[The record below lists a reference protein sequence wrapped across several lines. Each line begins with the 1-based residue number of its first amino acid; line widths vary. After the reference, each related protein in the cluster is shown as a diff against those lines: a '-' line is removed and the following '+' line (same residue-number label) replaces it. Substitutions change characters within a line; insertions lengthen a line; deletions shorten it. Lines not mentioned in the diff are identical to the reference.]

1 MSRAGEVPAFVYKAK
16 QGPDKTVEG
25 EVLAENR
32 AAAVAKLERMG
43 YSPLSIEELAGRHRS
58 APSSRVRKIKPRD
71 ITVFT
76 RQLGG
81 LLRAG
86 VPILRALTTI
96 QQQTENAALRGVV
109 MEISGAV
116 RDGRTFSESLG
127 RYPVLFSDLF
137 VNMVRSG
144 ESAGMLDEI
153 LMRLAEA
160 RESDDELR
168 SRVISAIAYPALVLS
183 VGVLSV
189 FVILTF
195 FLPRIMHLFEGS
207 TVVLPWPTRVVMA
220 VSTVFSNYWGLL
232 VALAGTGVLLALRYF
247 KTEAGRMALDGALLK
262 MPVMGAFARDTDI
275 VRFSRTLALLV
286 KAGISVDRALT
297 LAGNTLVNG
306 RLRVAVLA
314 AADET
319 VHQGAT
325 VAAGFKRRSEIPEF
339 VTNMVAVGEESG
351 RLDEALLEVAAF
363 YQRELDR
370 DLRQVTTLLE
380 PALILLVGVVVG
392 FIIFAMLL
400 PIFQIGQAV
409 R

>member
-1 MSRAGEVPAFVYKAK
+1 MPTFVYKAK
-16 QGPDKTVEG
+16 HGPDKTVDG
-25 EVLAENR
+25 EIQSENR
-32 AAAVAKLERMG
+32 AAAVARLERMG
-43 YSPLSIEELAGRHRS
+43 YSPLSIEEVAGRQRG
-58 APSSRVRKIKPRD
+58 APSTRVRKIRPRD
-71 ITVFT
+71 ITVLT

-86 VPILRALTTI
+86 VPIMRALMTI
-96 QQQTENAALRGVV
+96 QQQTGNASLRGVV
-109 MEISGAV
+109 MDISGLV
-116 RDGRTFSESLG
+116 RDGRTFSESLA
-127 RYPVLFSDLF
+127 RYPVLFPELY

-168 SRVISAIAYPALVLS
+168 SRVIAAIAYPALVLS
-183 VGVLSV
+183 VGVLSI
-189 FVILTF
+189 FIILTF

-207 TVVLPWPTRVVMA
+207 TVVLPWPTRVVMG
-220 VSTVFSNYWGLL
+220 VSSVFSNYWGVLVVLVGVIIILL
-232 VALAGTGVLLALRYF
+232 GRYF
-247 KTEAGRMALDGALLK
+247 KTEAGRLALDGTLLR
-262 MPVMGAFARDTDI
+262 MPVIGAFARDTDI
-275 VRFSRTLALLV
+275 VRFARTLALLV

-306 RLRVAVLA
+306 RLRGAVLA
-314 AADET
+314 AANET

-351 RLDEALLEVAAF
+351 RLDEALMEVAAF

>member
-1 MSRAGEVPAFVYKAK
+1 MPAFAYKAK

-25 EVLAENR
+25 EIQAENR
-32 AAAVAKLERMG
+32 TAAVARLERMG
-43 YSPLSIEELAGRHRS
+43 YSPLSLEELSGRHRE
-58 APSSRVRKIKPRD
+58 PSTDRVHKIKIRD
-71 ITVFT
+71 VTVFT

-86 VPILRALTTI
+86 VPILRALMTV
-96 QQQTENAALRGVV
+96 QQQTANPSLRGVV
-109 MEISGAV
+109 MEISSAV

-127 RYPVLFSDLF
+127 RYPGLFSDLY

-168 SRVISAIAYPALVLS
+168 SRVIAAIAYPALVLS

-189 FVILTF
+189 FIILTF

-207 TVVLPWPTRVVMA
+207 SVVLPWPTRVVMA
-220 VSTVFSNYWGLL
+220 VSMVFSNYWGFL
-232 VALAGTGVLLALRYF
+232 VALAGGAILLLRRYF
-247 KTEAGRMALDGALLK
+247 KTTAGRMALDGVLLK
-262 MPVMGAFARDTDI
+262 LPVMGAFARDTDI
-275 VRFSRTLALLV
+275 VRFARTLALLV

-297 LAGNTLVNG
+297 LSGKTLVNG
-306 RLRVAVLA
+306 KLRSAVLA

-325 VAAGFKRRSEIPEF
+325 VAAGFKRHAEIPEF

>member
-1 MSRAGEVPAFVYKAK
+1 MPTFVYKAK

-32 AAAVAKLERMG
+32 TAAVARLERMG
-43 YSPLSIEELAGRHRS
+43 YSPLSVEEQAGRHRID
-58 APSSRVRKIKPRD
+58 PLTRIRKIKSRD

-81 LLRAG
+81 LLRAS
-86 VPILRALTTI
+86 VPILRALMTI
-96 QQQTENAALRGVV
+96 QQQTENASLRSVV
-109 MEISGAV
+109 MEISGSV

-127 RYPVLFSDLF
+127 RYPALFSDLY

-183 VGVLSV
+183 VGILSV

-207 TVVLPWPTRVVMA
+207 AVVLPWPTKVVMA
-220 VSTVFSNYWGLL
+220 VSNVFSNYWGIL
-232 VALAGTGVLLALRYF
+232 VALVGIMILLLGRYF
-247 KTEAGRMALDGALLK
+247 KTESGRMALDGALLK
-262 MPVMGAFARDTDI
+262 LPVMGAFARDTDI
-275 VRFSRTLALLV
+275 VRFARTLALLV
-286 KAGISVDRALT
+286 KAGISVDRALA
-297 LAGNTLVNG
+297 LSGKTLVNG
-306 RLRVAVLA
+306 RLRAAVLA
-314 AADET
+314 SAEET
-319 VHQGAT
+319 VLQGST
-325 VAAGFKRRSEIPEF
+325 VAAGFRRRSVIPEF

-351 RLDEALLEVAAF
+351 RLDETLMEVAAF

-380 PALILLVGVVVG
+380 PVLILLVGVVVG

>member
-1 MSRAGEVPAFVYKAK
+1 MSTFAYKAK
-16 QGPDKTVEG
+16 HGPDKTVDG
-25 EVLAENR
+25 EVQAENR
-32 AAAVAKLERMG
+32 AAAVARLERMG
-43 YSPLSIEELAGRHRS
+43 YSPLSIEELAGHQRG
-58 APSSRVRKIKPRD
+58 ASSTRVRKIKTRD

-96 QQQTENAALRGVV
+96 QQQTENATLRGVV
-109 MEISGAV
+109 MDISGSV
-116 RDGRTFSESLG
+116 RDGWTFSESLG
-127 RYPVLFSDLF
+127 RYPALFSDLY

-144 ESAGMLDEI
+144 ESAGMVDEI

-160 RESDDELR
+160 RESDDEIR
-168 SRVISAIAYPALVLS
+168 SRVIAAIAYPALVLS

-220 VSTVFSNYWGLL
+220 LSSVCSNYWGGL
-232 VALAGTGVLLALRYF
+232 VALAGVSLLLLGRYF
-247 KTEAGRMALDGALLK
+247 KTEAGRMALDGLLLR
-262 MPVMGAFARDTDI
+262 MPVIGAFARDTDI
-275 VRFSRTLALLV
+275 VRFARTLALLV
-286 KAGISVDRALT
+286 KAGISVDRALA
-297 LAGNTLVNG
+297 LSGNTLVNG
-306 RLRVAVLA
+306 QLRAAVLA
-314 AADET
+314 AANET

-351 RLDEALLEVAAF
+351 RLDEALMEVAAF

>member
-1 MSRAGEVPAFVYKAK
+1 MPTFAYKAK
-16 QGPDKTVEG
+16 QGPDKAVEG
-25 EVLAENR
+25 ELIAENR
-32 AAAVAKLERMG
+32 AMAVARLERMG
-43 YSPLSIEELAGRHRS
+43 YTPLSVEEFVGERR
-58 APSSRVRKIKPRD
+58 PTTTFRVRKVKTRD
-71 ITVFT
+71 ITVLT

-96 QQQTENAALRGVV
+96 QQQTENISLRSVV
-109 MEISGAV
+109 NEISGSV
-116 RDGRTFSESLG
+116 RDGSTFSESLE
-127 RYPVLFSDLF
+127 RFPVLFSDLY

-168 SRVISAIAYPALVLS
+168 SKVISAIAYPALVLS
-183 VGVLSV
+183 VGILSV

-207 TVVLPWPTRVVMA
+207 TVVLPWPTKVVMA
-220 VSTVFSNYWGLL
+220 VSTVFANYWGVLIALIGVAILL
-232 VALAGTGVLLALRYF
+232 LGRYF
-247 KTEAGRMALDGALLK
+247 KTETGRMAMDGVLLRI
-262 MPVMGAFARDTDI
+262 PVMGAFARDTDI
-275 VRFSRTLALLV
+275 VRFARTLALLV

-297 LAGNTLVNG
+297 LAGKTLVNG
-306 RLRVAVLA
+306 RLRAAVLA

-351 RLDEALLEVAAF
+351 RLDDALAEVAAF
-363 YQRELDR
+363 YQRELER

-380 PALILLVGVVVG
+380 PALILLVGVVIG

>member
-1 MSRAGEVPAFVYKAK
+1 MPTFVYKAK
-16 QGPDKTVEG
+16 QGPEKTVEG
-25 EVLAENR
+25 EIVAESR
-32 AAAVAKLERMG
+32 SAAMVRLERMG
-43 YSPLSIEELAGRHRS
+43 YSPFALEEGVGARGRASGVRS
-58 APSSRVRKIKPRD
+58 RGRVRGRD

-76 RQLGG
+76 RQLAG

-96 QQQTENAALRGVV
+96 QQQTENAAFQSVIL
-109 MEISGAV
+109 EISGAV
-116 RDGRTFSESLG
+116 RDGRTLSESLA
-127 RYPVLFSDLF
+127 RHPELFPELY

-144 ESAGMLDEI
+144 ESAGMMDEI

-168 SRVISAIAYPALVLS
+168 SRVIGAIAYPALVLA
-183 VGVLSV
+183 VGALSV

-195 FLPRIMHLFEGS
+195 FLPRIMHLFDGM
-207 TVVLPWPTRVVMA
+207 TQTLPLPTRMVLA
-220 VSTVFSNYWGLL
+220 ASSVFSHYWGVL
-232 VALAGTGVLLALRYF
+232 VVVGGLIVLLARRSL
-247 KTEAGRMALDGALLK
+247 KTDEGRLALDSALLK
-262 MPVMGAFARDTDI
+262 VPVLGRFARDTDV
-275 VRFSRTLALLV
+275 VRFSRTLSLLV
-286 KAGISVDRALT
+286 KAGISVDRALA
-297 LAGNTLVNG
+297 LSGNTLMN
-306 RLRVAVLA
+306 RKLRGAVLA

-319 VHQGAT
+319 VRQGAT
-325 VAAGFKRRSEIPEF
+325 IADGFKRRPEIPEF

-370 DLRQVTTLLE
+370 DLRLVTTLLE
-380 PALILLVGVVVG
+380 PLLILLVGVVVG

-400 PIFQIGQAV
+400 PIFQIGQAI

>member
-1 MSRAGEVPAFVYKAK
+1 VPTFFYKAK

-25 EVLAENR
+25 DVQAENR
-32 AAAVAKLERMG
+32 AAAVARLERMG
-43 YSPLSIEELAGRHRS
+43 YSPLSVEERS
-58 APSSRVRKIKPRD
+58 GLQPVVLVARVRNIRARD
-71 ITVFT
+71 VTVFT

-86 VPILRALTTI
+86 VPIMRALLTI
-96 QQQTENAALRGVV
+96 QQQTENPGLRGVV

-116 RDGRTFSESLG
+116 RDGRTFSESLA
-127 RYPVLFSDLF
+127 RYPALFPELY

-160 RESDDELR
+160 RESDDELH
-168 SRVISAIAYPALVLS
+168 SRVMAAMAYPALVLT
-183 VGVLSV
+183 VGLLSI

-207 TVVLPWPTRVVMA
+207 TVVLPWPTRVVLA
-220 VSTVFSNYWGLL
+220 VSSVCSQYWGYLL
-232 VALAGTGVLLALRYF
+232 AVGGGMVLLLGRYF
-247 KTEAGRMALDGALLK
+247 KTEAGRLVWDGALLK
-262 MPVMGAFARDTDI
+262 MPVLGSFARDTDV
-275 VRFSRTLALLV
+275 VRFARTLALLV
-286 KAGISVDRALT
+286 KAGISVDRALM
-297 LAGNTLVNG
+297 LSGNTLVNG
-306 RLRVAVLA
+306 RLRAAVLGA
-314 AADET
+314 AEET

-325 VAAGFKRRSEIPEF
+325 VASGFKRRSEIPEF

-351 RLDEALLEVAAF
+351 RLDEALMEVAAF

-380 PALILLVGVVVG
+380 PALILLVGIVVG

>member
-1 MSRAGEVPAFVYKAK
+1 MPTFAYKAK
-16 QGPDKTVEG
+16 HGPDKTVDG
-25 EVLAENR
+25 EVQSENR
-32 AAAVAKLERMG
+32 AAAVARLERMG
-43 YSPLSIEELAGRHRS
+43 FSPLWIEEVAGSQRGAVS
-58 APSSRVRKIKPRD
+58 TRVRKIKTRD

-109 MEISGAV
+109 MEISGSV
-116 RDGRTFSESLG
+116 RDGRTFSESLS
-127 RYPVLFSDLF
+127 RYPALFSDLY

-144 ESAGMLDEI
+144 ESAGMVDEI

-160 RESDDELR
+160 RESDDEIR
-168 SRVISAIAYPALVLS
+168 SRVIAAIAYPALVLS

-220 VSTVFSNYWGLL
+220 VSAVCSNYWGGL
-232 VALAGTGVLLALRYF
+232 VALVGVGLLLLSRYL
-247 KTEAGRMALDGALLK
+247 KTEAGRMALDGMLLK
-262 MPVMGAFARDTDI
+262 LPVIGAFARDTDI
-275 VRFSRTLALLV
+275 VRFARTLALLV
-286 KAGISVDRALT
+286 KAGISVDRALA
-297 LAGNTLVNG
+297 LSGNTLVNG
-306 RLRVAVLA
+306 RLRAAVLA
-314 AADET
+314 AANET
-319 VHQGAT
+319 VHQGST

-351 RLDEALLEVAAF
+351 RLDEALMEVAAF